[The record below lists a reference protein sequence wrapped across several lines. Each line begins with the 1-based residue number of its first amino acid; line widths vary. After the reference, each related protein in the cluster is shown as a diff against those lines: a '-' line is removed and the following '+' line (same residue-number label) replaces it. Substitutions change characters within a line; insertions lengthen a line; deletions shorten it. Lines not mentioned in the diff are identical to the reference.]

1 MSWLFLGTVFCQG
14 VTDAL
19 TLNTGTGAG
28 TMNAIGTGVVGGVVT
43 STFLVLLFSPLF
55 YVLIYRIFGKARKP
69 SRSEAVSE
77 TVPIT
82 SH

>member
-28 TMNAIGTGVVGGVVT
+28 TMNAIGTGVGGGMVT

-55 YVLIYRIFGKARKP
+55 YVLIYRAFGKARLP
-69 SRSEAVSE
+69 SLSVESAATAPAAGE
-77 TVPIT
+77 
-82 SH
+82 